1 MFKTN
6 SSVSPA
12 RAHWIAA
19 GLLAVMLLATGTVSH
34 AATYAL
40 AIDQPQAGLTT
51 ANRYYKAYPGLVY
64 DVAIAAV
71 GGKYPY
77 TYSLPTSPSGM
88 TVNSS
93 TGEISWP
100 SPTASSTPYAVTAQV
115 TDSSGST
122 TKVSWTITVTTS
134 GFVFVDAVNGKTA
147 SQGGNGSA
155 ASPFKTIADFY
166 KTKYDTTYQGNF
178 VYFKSG
184 TYATNTAPLEDSPLR
199 VALSSNAKPLVW
211 LAYPGQS
218 PVIDTSGG
226 YICIYEGESNV
237 YFEGLAIQ
245 NFNQDFGVRIDSAG
259 NNVVFRNNVFS
270 NLPSGSG
277 GVGSNASALMIADGG
292 AIGNN
297 WAILTNTFT
306 NITGVGYGLLGY
318 ATNNTLVQGNTFT
331 NFGNIQNIA
340 IGPKDSN
347 TMWFI
352 RANKINISQGQGIW
366 IDTYTVLQ
374 NNANF
379 EISYNLVQVG
389 SGYTFWLGQQAG
401 GYGPVTSFRNTYV
414 GATVEVDNLTSSD
427 GPVTFT
433 NDVIVSGTG
442 SVASAVASLL
452 SLSSDLTGTA
462 STGIVDSSGNLTGSY
477 TKYLGIDGYQQTGGT
492 SSAPPTSGG
501 GGTTTAAVV
510 PDPPTA
516 VSVN

>member
-1 MFKTN
+1 MFQNK

-12 RAHWIAA
+12 RAHWVAA
-19 GLLAVMLLATGTVSH
+19 GLLAVLLLATGNVSH

-51 ANRYYKAYPGLVY
+51 TNRYYKAYPGLTY

-77 TYSLPTSPSGM
+77 TYTLPASPSGM

-100 SPTASSTPYAVTAQV
+100 SPTASGTPYAVTAQV
-115 TDSSGST
+115 TDSAGTT
-122 TKVSWTITVTTS
+122 TKVSWTITVTTA

-147 SQGGNGSA
+147 ASGGNGSA

-166 KTKYDTTYQGNF
+166 LTKYDTTYKGQF

-184 TYATNTAPLEDSPLR
+184 TYSTATAPLEDSPPR
-199 VALSSNAKPLVW
+199 IALEGAAKPLVW
-211 LAYPGQS
+211 LAYPGQT
-218 PVIDTSGG
+218 PVMDTSGA
-226 YICIYEGESNV
+226 YICIYSGEDNV
-237 YFEGLAIQ
+237 YFEGLSIQ
-245 NFNQDFGVRIDSAG
+245 NFAQNFGVRIDSSG
-259 NNVVFRNNVFS
+259 NNVVFRNNTFS
-270 NLPSGSG
+270 NLPASAG

-292 AIGNN
+292 GIGNN

-331 NFGNIQNIA
+331 NFGNVQNIA

-352 RANKINISQGQGIW
+352 RNNRINISQGQGIW

-433 NDVIVSGTG
+433 NDVIVSSSG
-442 SVASAVASLL
+442 SVAAAVSSLL
-452 SLSSDLTGTA
+452 SLSTDLTGTS
-462 STGIVDSSGNLTGSY
+462 STGIVDSSGNLAGNY
-477 TKYLGIDGYQQTGGT
+477 TKYLGIDGYQQTGS

-510 PDPPTA
+510 PDPPS
-516 VSVN
+516 SVTVN